1 MEALESPKNKPH
13 VIAVLK
19 NNYLDVSPRV
29 FNIVVGRKGVI
40 FDLDGTLVDME
51 EANYRMYFEVLK
63 RMYGLKITEVEWE
76 KFFAGRR
83 PQESI
88 YDFLRS
94 KGKKQAVFDFGR
106 FKLLASPIKDD
117 FIFKRLDE
125 VAFLLP
131 GASHFLERLN
141 KMEGIKLALA
151 TSTIHRFAKQI
162 LKHFGINDYF
172 DVVLGGES
180 VSRGKPDPEVYL
192 KTLKT
197 LKLEPNAC
205 LVFEDSQSGVEAAL
219 RAGIDVVRIE
229 NL

>member
-1 MEALESPKNKPH
+1 LEALESPKNKPH

-94 KGKKQAVFDFGR
+94 KWKKQAVFDFGR

>member
-205 LVFEDSQSGVEAAL
+205 LVFEDFQSGVEAAL